1 MKSVTTASCFTT
13 YMLPH
18 ILFVDGFEERQRI
31 VMICCLAWNISIF
44 PDTQQREQHIG
55 MVWDMGLNDNP
66 NPPPD
71 GMEQGW
77 KNEMRMLVAQKRDLF
92 PRLTGHIPKAELL
105 QRKPYDVL
113 SLRTSDDGDS
123 ETPLITNPRMDGLP
137 HMVPF
142 FRRMHEDTKKQIE
155 TLQRAAK
162 MPGVLPKIVEP
173 EMVTAYCAQRAD
185 LISYHR
191 MLTLWRKSQPDPAFK
206 DALDLWLN
214 VLNEI
219 EADSKTVLSI
229 ITPALDE

>member
-18 ILFVDGFEERQRI
+18 VLYVDGFEERQRI

-44 PDTQQREQHIG
+44 PDKQQREQHID

-77 KNEMRMLVAQKRDLF
+77 KSEMRMLVAQKRDLF

-123 ETPLITNPRMDGLP
+123 ETPLITHPRMDGLP
-137 HMVPF
+137 LMVPL

-155 TLQRAAK
+155 ILQRAAK

-173 EMVTAYCAQRAD
+173 EMVTAYCSQRAD

-191 MLTLWRKSQPDPAFK
+191 MLTLWWESRPDPAFK
-206 DALDLWLN
+206 DALNLWLN
-214 VLNEI
+214 VLGEV
-219 EADSKTVLSI
+219 EANSKTVLSI